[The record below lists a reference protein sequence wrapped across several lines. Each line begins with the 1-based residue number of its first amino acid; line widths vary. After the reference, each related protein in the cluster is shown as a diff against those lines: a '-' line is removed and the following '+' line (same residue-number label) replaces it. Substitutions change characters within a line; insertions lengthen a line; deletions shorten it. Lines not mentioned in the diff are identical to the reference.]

1 MRLARTR
8 RHGSQG
14 LVSPRVQDKDKP
26 TILIVEDD
34 ADCRSVLQDLLEL
47 NGYTVKTCPDAG
59 HAVAAAR
66 AAPPALMLVDYM
78 MPDADGGWVVE
89 QLRETGGKLAQIPIV
104 LTTGSNEGRDIA
116 DRLGVRSLEKPFD
129 VSRLLELVRSLVP
142 QA

>member
-1 MRLARTR
+1 
-8 RHGSQG
+8 
-14 LVSPRVQDKDKP
+14 VPDKP

-66 AAPPALMLVDYM
+66 AEPPALMLVDYM
-78 MPDADGGWVVE
+78 MPDADGGWVVR
-89 QLRETGGKLAQIPIV
+89 QLRDTGGKLAQIPIV
-104 LTTGSNEGRDIA
+104 LTSGSNEGRDIA
-116 DRLGVRSLEKPFD
+116 DLLGVRSLEKPFD
-129 VSRLLELVRSLVP
+129 VNRLLELVRSLVP

>member
-1 MRLARTR
+1 M
-8 RHGSQG
+8 
-14 LVSPRVQDKDKP
+14 QDKDKP

-66 AAPPALMLVDYM
+66 AAPPALMLIDYM

>member
-1 MRLARTR
+1 MP
-8 RHGSQG
+8 
-14 LVSPRVQDKDKP
+14 VKP

-47 NGYTVKTCPDAG
+47 NGYEVKTCPDAG

-66 AAPPALMLVDYM
+66 AEPPALMLVDYM
-78 MPDADGGWVVE
+78 MPDADGGWVVQ
-89 QLRETGGKLAQIPIV
+89 QLRDSGGKLAKIPIV
-104 LTTGSNEGRDIA
+104 LTSGSNEGRDIA

-129 VSRLLELVRSLVP
+129 VTRLLDLVRALVP

>member
-1 MRLARTR
+1 VPGTP
-8 RHGSQG
+8 G
-14 LVSPRVQDKDKP
+14 KP

-47 NGYTVKTCPDAG
+47 NGYDVRTCPDAG

-66 AAPPALMLVDYM
+66 AEPPALMLVDYM

-89 QLRETGGKLAQIPIV
+89 QLRESGLSKIPVV
-104 LTTGSNEGRDIA
+104 LTSGSNEGRDIA

-129 VSRLLELVRSLVP
+129 VNRLLDLVRALVP

>member
-1 MRLARTR
+1 M
-8 RHGSQG
+8 
-14 LVSPRVQDKDKP
+14 QDKDKP

-116 DRLGVRSLEKPFD
+116 DRLGVKSLEKPFD